1 MRRLVELDPETLRF
15 TEVDR
20 KRLRREGGAL
30 RAYLNGLTSEN
41 DRLGLR
47 AQVGQLVDAVLRGTR
62 TLPLDLCEVP
72 FGRENTEGMLPRDF
86 EELYAAFFVT
96 ALGEH
101 REPPQIVE
109 MEDKKWAWMDFED

>member
-1 MRRLVELDPETLRF
+1 MRRLVQLDPETLRF

-20 KRLRREGGAL
+20 KRLRREGQAL

-47 AQVGQLVDAVLRGTR
+47 AQVGQLVDAVLRGAR
-62 TLPLDLCEVP
+62 TLPLDLREVP
-72 FGRENTEGMLPRDF
+72 FGRESTEGLLSREF
-86 EELYAAFFVT
+86 EDLYAAFFVT
-96 ALGEH
+96 ALGSH

-109 MEDKKWAWMDFED
+109 KEGNKWAWMDFED